1 MNKAKKQLGTPKKS
15 AKILPLGDRIL
26 VKPFSAEEM
35 GSRSQYGIIIPET
48 IDKEKPEQGL
58 VLAVGEGRYEHGK
71 LVPMRIKA
79 GEKVLFS
86 KYGYDEVKVGEED
99 YYILKEE
106 SVLAILE
113 K

>member
-1 MNKAKKQLGTPKKS
+1 MKESKKS
-15 AKILPLGDRIL
+15 TESTKIVPLGDRIL
-26 VKPFSAEEM
+26 IKPFSAEES
-35 GSRSQYGIIIPET
+35 GSKSQYGIIIPET

-58 VLAVGEGRYEHGK
+58 VLAVGEGKYEHGK

-79 GEKVLFS
+79 GDKVLFS
-86 KYGYDEVKVGEED
+86 KYGYDEVKVGEEE

-106 SVLAILE
+106 SVLAIF